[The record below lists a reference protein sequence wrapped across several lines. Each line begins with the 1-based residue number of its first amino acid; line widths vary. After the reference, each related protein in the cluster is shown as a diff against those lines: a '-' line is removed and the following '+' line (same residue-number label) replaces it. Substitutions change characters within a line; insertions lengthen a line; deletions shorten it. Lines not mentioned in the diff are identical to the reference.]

1 MSTKKTTRTTTTVE
15 VSTTA
20 RARTAATLQRVG
32 LSSEEER
39 VVRTRRG
46 IGAALDEPLSLK
58 HTETDKA
65 RAALMA
71 IEREMVM
78 KMHARVSEERAK
90 KSKIVDTLRGTK
102 KR

>member
-1 MSTKKTTRTTTTVE
+1 MSTKKPTRTTTTVE
-15 VSTTA
+15 VTATA
-20 RARTAATLQRVG
+20 RARTTSLRQAN

-39 VVRTRRG
+39 VLRARRG
-46 IGAALDEPLSLK
+46 IGAPLDEPLGLK
-58 HTETDKA
+58 HTETGKA

-78 KMHARVSEERAK
+78 KMHERANTERAR
-90 KSKIVDTLRGTK
+90 KSKIVDTLRSTK